1 MPGVLERRREI
12 LKLMRSYTLDRGYF
26 TVSDIA
32 GSTGLPRSTAQD
44 WINRL
49 LDEGCLV
56 VREGRRGRSPA
67 RYLAKSA
74 MPSSACRRIF
84 TTVDGGSV
92 EIYHECLSAG
102 SAAYCEFHHRR
113 AGGVISRV
121 SRDGTL
127 LRELASLGE
136 RDAAIGLFPDPAVG
150 VTGLRREGENLVQN
164 IRCVGGPAYSLTEM
178 MAHAE
183 GVHDVRVERTGSFV
197 EGEVTTRAMRYLA
210 IGIDDTDTPEGGAT
224 FALSLALYQHLST
237 LGGVIPIAHHVVM
250 LNPALPER
258 TAGNSASFIELA
270 AEPALCGQ
278 IREHSIRFVS
288 DEALSPEWGIA
299 IKQGFTV
306 TRELREYGNRVR
318 TGKVTRGEAE
328 GLARRHGIFTSGG
341 RGIIGAVAAVSCVGL
356 ENPVLLDPKRAI
368 PLNGGE
374 ADREKN

>member
-1 MPGVLERRREI
+1 MPGVIERRREF
-12 LKLMRSYTLDRGYF
+12 LGLMRSYTLDRGYF

-32 GSTGLPRSTAQD
+32 ASTGLPRSTAQD

-49 LDEGCLV
+49 LAEGCLV

-84 TTVDGGSV
+84 TTVDGDAV

-102 SAAYCEFHHRR
+102 CAAYCRFHHQR
-113 AGGVISRV
+113 AGGILSRV

-127 LRELASLGE
+127 LREQAFLGE
-136 RDAAIGLFPDPAVG
+136 REAPIGLFPDPAVG
-150 VTGLRREGENLVQN
+150 VTRLRREGENLVQT
-164 IRCVGGPAYSLTEM
+164 IRCVGGPAYSLTDM
-178 MAHAE
+178 MALAD
-183 GVHDVRVERTGSFV
+183 GVEDVKIERSGPFV

-224 FALSLALYQHLST
+224 FALALALHQHLAT
-237 LGGVIPIAHHVVM
+237 IDGIMPIGHHIVM
-250 LNPALPER
+250 LNPSNPDR

-270 AEPALCGQ
+270 AEPALCPQ

-299 IKQGFTV
+299 IKAGFTV
-306 TRELREYGNRVR
+306 PRDLREFGNLARTGSVTRED
-318 TGKVTRGEAE
+318 AE
-328 GLARRHGIFTSGG
+328 GMARKHGIFTSGG
-341 RGIIGAVAAVSCVGL
+341 RGVIGALAAVSCIGL
-356 ENPVLLDPKRAI
+356 DNAILLDPRRTILAG
-368 PLNGGE
+368 P
-374 ADREKN
+374 DV

>member
-1 MPGVLERRREI
+1 MPGVLERRRGI
-12 LKLMRSYTLDRGYF
+12 LRLMRDYTLDRGYF

-56 VREGRRGRSPA
+56 VRREQRGRSPA

-84 TTVDGGSV
+84 TTIDGDSV

-102 SAAYCEFHHRR
+102 SAAFCEFHHRR
-113 AGGVISRV
+113 AGGVLSRI

-127 LRELASLGE
+127 LRERAFIGS
-136 RDAAIGLFPDPAVG
+136 RDAPIGLFPDPAVG
-150 VTGLRREGENLVQN
+150 VTGLRRDGENLVQT
-164 IRCVGGPAYSLTEM
+164 IRCVGGPAYSLTDM
-178 MAHAE
+178 MSHAD
-183 GVHDVRVERTGSFV
+183 GVKEVKVERSGGFV

-210 IGIDDTDTPEGGAT
+210 IGIDDTDTAEGGAT
-224 FALSLALYQHLST
+224 FALALALHQHLST
-237 LGGVIPIAHHVVM
+237 LGGVMPIGHHVVM
-250 LNPALPER
+250 LNPAQPER

-270 AEPALCGQ
+270 AEPALCRQ
-278 IREHSIRFVS
+278 IREHSLRFVS

-306 TRELREYGNRVR
+306 PRELRHFANRVR
-318 TGKVTRGEAE
+318 GGKVTREE
-328 GLARRHGIFTSGG
+328 SEDIARRHGIFTGGG
-341 RGIIGAVAAVSCVGL
+341 RGIIGAVAAVSCIGL
-356 ENPVLLDPKRAI
+356 GTSILLDPRRAI
-368 PLNGGE
+368 LAETGSS
-374 ADREKN
+374 

>member
-12 LKLMRSYTLDRGYF
+12 LKLMRSYTLDRGFF

-49 LDEGCLV
+49 LDEGCLI
-56 VREGRRGRSPA
+56 VREEQRGRSPA

-84 TTVDGGSV
+84 TTIDGDSV

-113 AGGVISRV
+113 AGGVLSRV

-127 LRELASLGE
+127 LRERAFLGS
-136 RDAAIGLFPDPAVG
+136 RDASIGLFPDPAVG
-150 VTGLRREGENLVQN
+150 VTGLRRDGEDLVQN
-164 IRCVGGPAYSLTEM
+164 IRCVGGPAYSLTDM

-183 GVHDVRVERTGSFV
+183 GVRDVKVERSGPFV
-197 EGEVTTRAMRYLA
+197 EGKVTTRAMRYLA

-224 FALSLALYQHLST
+224 FALSLALHQHLST
-237 LGGVIPIAHHVVM
+237 LERVMPIGHHVVM
-250 LNPALPER
+250 LNPDNPER

-270 AEPALCGQ
+270 ADPAVCGQ
-278 IREHSIRFVS
+278 IREHSLRFVS

-299 IKQGFTV
+299 IKAGFTV
-306 TRELREYGNRVR
+306 PRDLRRFGNRVR
-318 TGKVTRGEAE
+318 TGRVTRKEAE
-328 GLARRHGIFTSGG
+328 ETARRHGIFTAGG
-341 RGIIGAVAAVSCVGL
+341 RGIIGAVAAVSCIGL
-356 ENPVLLDPKRAI
+356 DTSILLDPRMAI
-368 PLNGGE
+368 LPEEGGS
-374 ADREKN
+374 

>member
-12 LKLMRSYTLDRGYF
+12 LKLMRTCTLDQGFF
-26 TVSDIA
+26 TVSDITA
-32 GSTGLPRSTAQD
+32 STGLPRSTAQD

-67 RYLAKSA
+67 RYLSKSA

-84 TTVDGGSV
+84 TTIDGDSV
-92 EIYHECLSAG
+92 EIYHECLSAS
-102 SAAYCEFHHRR
+102 SAAFCEFHHRR
-113 AGGVISRV
+113 AGGVLSHV

-127 LRELASLGE
+127 LRERAFLGSRE
-136 RDAAIGLFPDPAVG
+136 TRIGLYPDPAVG
-150 VTGLRREGENLVQN
+150 VTGLRRDEENLVQH

-183 GVHDVRVERTGSFV
+183 GVRDVRVERSGVFV
-197 EGEVTTRAMRYLA
+197 EGEVTTRAMRHLA
-210 IGIDDTDTPEGGAT
+210 IGIDDTDMPGGGAT
-224 FALSLALYQHLST
+224 FALALALHQHLST
-237 LGGVIPIAHHVVM
+237 LEGVMPIGHHVVM
-250 LNPALPER
+250 LNPAHSER

-278 IREHSIRFVS
+278 IREHSLRFVS

-306 TRELREYGNRVR
+306 TRDLREFGNRAR
-318 TGKVTRGEAE
+318 TGTVTREEAAE
-328 GLARRHGIFTSGG
+328 IARKRGIFMAGG
-341 RGIIGAVAAVSCVGL
+341 RGVIGALAAVSCIGL
-356 ENPVLLDPKRAI
+356 DNFILLDPKRAI
-368 PLNGGE
+368 LAATE
-374 ADREKN
+374 SS

>member
-1 MPGVLERRREI
+1 MPGVLERRREF
-12 LKLMRSYTLDRGYF
+12 LKLMRSYTLDRGFF

-32 GSTGLPRSTAQD
+32 ESTGLPRSTAQD

-49 LDEGCLV
+49 LAEGCLV

-84 TTVDGGSV
+84 TTIDGDCA

-102 SAAYCEFHHRR
+102 SAAFCEYHHRR
-113 AGGVISRV
+113 AGGVLSRV

-127 LRELASLGE
+127 LRERAFLGSRE
-136 RDAAIGLFPDPAVG
+136 VPIGLFPDPSVG
-150 VTGLRREGENLVQN
+150 VTGLRRDDENLVQN

-183 GVHDVRVERTGSFV
+183 GVHGVKIGRSGSFV
-197 EGEVTTRAMRYLA
+197 QGEVTTRAMRFLA
-210 IGIDDTDTPEGGAT
+210 IGIDDTDTAEGGAT
-224 FALSLALYQHLST
+224 FALALALHQHLST
-237 LGGVIPIAHHVVM
+237 LEGVMPIGHHVVM
-250 LNPALPER
+250 LNPAHPGR

-270 AEPALCGQ
+270 AEPAVCGQ
-278 IREHSIRFVS
+278 IREHSLRFVS

-306 TRELREYGNRVR
+306 PPDLREYGNRVR
-318 TGKVTRGEAE
+318 TGEVTREEAE
-328 GLARRHGIFTSGG
+328 EMAARHGIFTRGG
-341 RGIIGAVAAVSCVGL
+341 KGIIGALAAVSCIGL
-356 ENPVLLDPKRAI
+356 GNSVLLDPRRAI
-368 PLNGGE
+368 LPAEGG
-374 ADREKN
+374 A

>member
-12 LKLMRSYTLDRGYF
+12 LKLMRSYTLDRGFF

-49 LDEGCLV
+49 LDEGCLI
-56 VREGRRGRSPA
+56 VREEQRGRSPA

-84 TTVDGGSV
+84 TTIDGDSV

-113 AGGVISRV
+113 AGGVLSRV

-127 LRELASLGE
+127 LRERAFLGSHDAS
-136 RDAAIGLFPDPAVG
+136 IGLFPDPAVG
-150 VTGLRREGENLVQN
+150 VTGLRRDGEDLVQN
-164 IRCVGGPAYSLTEM
+164 IRCVGGPAYSLTDM

-183 GVHDVRVERTGSFV
+183 GVRDVKVERSGPFV
-197 EGEVTTRAMRYLA
+197 EGKVTTRAMRYLA

-224 FALSLALYQHLST
+224 FALSLALHQHLST
-237 LGGVIPIAHHVVM
+237 LERVMPIGHHVVM
-250 LNPALPER
+250 LNPDNPER

-270 AEPALCGQ
+270 ADPAVCGQ
-278 IREHSIRFVS
+278 IREHSLRFVS

-299 IKQGFTV
+299 IKAGFTV
-306 TRELREYGNRVR
+306 PRDLRRFGNRVR
-318 TGKVTRGEAE
+318 TGRVTRKEAE
-328 GLARRHGIFTSGG
+328 ETARRHGIFTAGG
-341 RGIIGAVAAVSCVGL
+341 RGIIGAVAAVSCIGL
-356 ENPVLLDPKRAI
+356 DTSILLDPRMAI
-368 PLNGGE
+368 LPEEGGS
-374 ADREKN
+374 

>member
-12 LKLMRSYTLDRGYF
+12 LKLMRTYTLDRGFF

-49 LDEGCLV
+49 LEEGCLV

-84 TTVDGGSV
+84 TTIDGDSV

-102 SAAYCEFHHRR
+102 SAAFCEFHHQR
-113 AGGVISRV
+113 AGGVLSRV

-127 LRELASLGE
+127 LRERAFLGSRE
-136 RDAAIGLFPDPAVG
+136 APIGLYPDPAVG
-150 VTGLRREGENLVQN
+150 VTGLRRDGEDLVQS
-164 IRCVGGPAYSLTEM
+164 IRCVGGPAYSLTDM

-183 GVHDVRVERTGSFV
+183 GVRDVQVERSGAFV
-197 EGEVTTRAMRYLA
+197 EGEVTTRALRFLA
-210 IGIDDTDTPEGGAT
+210 IGIDDTDTAEGGAT
-224 FALSLALYQHLST
+224 FALSLALREHLAT
-237 LGGVIPIAHHVVM
+237 LEGVMPIGHHIVM
-250 LNPALPER
+250 LNPDHPER

-270 AEPALCGQ
+270 AEPALCPQ
-278 IREHSIRFVS
+278 IREHSLRFVS

-306 TRELREYGNRVR
+306 PRDLRHFGNRVR
-318 TGKVTRGEAE
+318 TGKVTRKEAE
-328 GLARRHGIFTSGG
+328 DMARRHGIFTGGG
-341 RGIIGAVAAVSCVGL
+341 RGIIGALAAVSCIGL
-356 ENPVLLDPKRAI
+356 DNSILLDPRRAI
-368 PLNGGE
+368 LAGTDSP
-374 ADREKN
+374 